1 MPENLGETVALIG
14 RIGGHLGRR
23 GDPAPGHLAL
33 CDGYRILLT
42 LCEGL
47 LLAPLRE
54 TERQ

>member
-1 MPENLGETVALIG
+1 VPENLGEAVDLIG
-14 RIGGHLGRR
+14 RLGGHLDRR
-23 GDPAPGHLAL
+23 GDPPPGHLAL

-54 TERQ
+54 GERQ